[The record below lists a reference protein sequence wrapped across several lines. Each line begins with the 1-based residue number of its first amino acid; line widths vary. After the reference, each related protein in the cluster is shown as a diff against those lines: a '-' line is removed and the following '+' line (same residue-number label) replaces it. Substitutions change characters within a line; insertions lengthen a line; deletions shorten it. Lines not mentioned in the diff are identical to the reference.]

1 MVSANGPSSTTGGFS
16 LRNVV
21 AAVVGFGLQTIGG
34 PTETIAAKELASIP
48 FQKIGVSVHG
58 LRVALPESMTNFPK
72 ELVPLP

>member
-1 MVSANGPSSTTGGFS
+1 MRKALTII
-16 LRNVV
+16 VV

-34 PTETIAAKELASIP
+34 PTATIAAKELASIP
-48 FQKIGVSVHG
+48 IQKIGVSVHG